1 MAFYSWNR
9 IAVSLH
15 WIVHCRRNIL
25 FCISGLDL
33 DIHWILAM
41 LLTTRVL
48 RASVNIVFGAT
59 VLDA

>member
-1 MAFYSWNR
+1 
-9 IAVSLH
+9 
-15 WIVHCRRNIL
+15 VHCRRNIL